1 MNHEL
6 QEKLDLYRKQQLDK
20 LFRSSRLLTT
30 DSEEEKARIYGA
42 LKPPCDRLMLYRYYK
57 LDANGYVLSSLRHGK
72 VVLSNPKIFNDPF
85 DSLLYVDR
93 EKIREAQKLYP
104 PERIVEAVN
113 SIRAGNQPSSELD
126 IVIQELFRRFA
137 LISEDEVREAFI
149 KDSAKIDRDTALL
162 IDNAIGYCRSK
173 LRIACFSERCDSPL
187 MWAHY
192 ADCGRGICVE
202 YDVPTSGE
210 LAHAIKGLHLDRR
223 CSLAMFPII
232 YSDARYDA
240 THIAESYFLLRLAIM
255 LGKEKE
261 YDFSKYDLL
270 EDLKISLYKSK
281 DWEYEREW
289 RLIVSPFLPTDPDRV
304 MIDKPKMTSVILGH
318 SMVNVQMESVIEAL
332 RTYKVET
339 KNTVEIKK
347 MVVDPSSSGYD
358 LRIEEYGEI

>member
-6 QEKLDLYRKQQLDK
+6 QEKLDSYRKQQLDK

-223 CSLAMFPII
+223 CSLAMFPITLWLADEAATEANAP
-232 YSDARYDA
+232 SPAASPTPARNA
-240 THIAESYFLLRLAIM
+240 
-255 LGKEKE
+255 
-261 YDFSKYDLL
+261 
-270 EDLKISLYKSK
+270 
-281 DWEYEREW
+281 
-289 RLIVSPFLPTDPDRV
+289 PTYGTTAGGRPAPVPRGNTPTGETTV
-304 MIDKPKMTSVILGH
+304 VPPIPKMKAI
-318 SMVNVQMESVIEAL
+318 
-332 RTYKVET
+332 
-339 KNTVEIKK
+339 
-347 MVVDPSSSGYD
+347 PCP
-358 LRIEEYGEI
+358 